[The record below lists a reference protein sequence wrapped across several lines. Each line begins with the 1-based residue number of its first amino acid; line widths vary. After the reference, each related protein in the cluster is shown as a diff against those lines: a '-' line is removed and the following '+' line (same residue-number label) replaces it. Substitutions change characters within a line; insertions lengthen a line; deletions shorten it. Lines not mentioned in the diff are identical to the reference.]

1 MPIVNFLGR
10 WAAPAL
16 LDVGALFVSI
26 AYLLLVWGAY
36 VLFAQPL
43 RLVARA
49 VPFIG
54 SQLSDAVGSI
64 ADGARSWAQDWAEGN
79 IAGLLRLV
87 VYIPQAVV
95 AIVGTV
101 VGAFEWVLG
110 QLASEGI
117 TLLEQSGLIDL
128 AQSMA
133 GDAQNAVAWVR
144 DVHIPDVVSGVLST
158 VQGWI
163 GSAIATVQAD
173 IGTAEAIIRS
183 EVAAVEAGIRTDIQ
197 AVQDGIRTDIADV
210 EAGIRTDIQ
219 AVQDGIRTDIADV
232 EAGIRTDIADVVAG
246 VQTDLGVVMDNF
258 GTAMAEQLGVNGI
271 FDVIALTTMIF
282 QHPHE
287 AAQQVAAASEQVFHA
302 GDTILEVLTGQAPAV
317 GIGQLAIPPLPAPTT
332 HVPHST
338 GAP

>member
-210 EAGIRTDIQ
+210 EAGIRTDI
-219 AVQDGIRTDIADV
+219 
-232 EAGIRTDIADVVAG
+232 ADVVAG